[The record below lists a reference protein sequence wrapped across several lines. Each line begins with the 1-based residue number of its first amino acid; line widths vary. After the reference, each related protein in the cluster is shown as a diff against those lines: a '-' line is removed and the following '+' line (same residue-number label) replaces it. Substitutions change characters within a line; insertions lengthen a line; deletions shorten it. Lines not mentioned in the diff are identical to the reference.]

1 VGRENVLLAGR
12 AFLTASLTET
22 CTIQHPTGPG
32 TTNPVTGQVTPQLT
46 TTYTNQPCKVGAIN
60 PTNDEVAASTLV
72 TLSPTITFPVEVVG
86 LSDQDVITITAAAFD
101 PELVGR
107 VYRVLGPT
115 HRTFITRRQ
124 INVIEVAS

>member
-1 VGRENVLLAGR
+1 MGRETVLLAAR

-32 TTNPVTGQVTPQLT
+32 TTNLVTGVVTPTLT
-46 TTYTNQPCKVGAIN
+46 TTYTAQPCKVAAAGPA
-60 PTNDEVAASTLV
+60 PSTVAEAGLV
-72 TLSPTITFPVEVVG
+72 TLSPTITFPVEVTGVV
-86 LSDQDVITITAAAFD
+86 DQDVITITAAAND

-115 HRTFITRRQ
+115 HRDWITRRQ
-124 INVIEVAS
+124 LNVIEVNS